1 MYLVSL
7 VARSKA
13 RPEALN
19 QGDAGDT
26 IHDSPSP
33 HLDGTWPMP
42 PASPVPRTGIA
53 DSSRPAQ
60 NADYPFLSTDRPGKQ
75 LRPTI
80 SSVRPPPVA
89 LNEPGRLPA
98 RDNGK
103 RRGTQAGRVLP
114 SSISPGGPGPG
125 CGTTAATRP

>member
-1 MYLVSL
+1 MYLFSL

-13 RPEALN
+13 RPAALN
-19 QGDAGDT
+19 QGDPGDT

-80 SSVRPPPVA
+80 SSVRPPPGA
-89 LNEPGRLPA
+89 LNEPDRPPGPGY
-98 RDNGK
+98 GK
-103 RRGTQAGRVLP
+103 RRVTPSGRTCPCALRTWP
-114 SSISPGGPGPG
+114 P
-125 CGTTAATRP
+125 

>member
-1 MYLVSL
+1 MYLFSL

-13 RPEALN
+13 RPAALT
-19 QGDAGDT
+19 QGARGDT

-89 LNEPGRLPA
+89 LNEPHRLPA
-98 RDNGK
+98 PAYGK
-103 RRGTQAGRVLP
+103 PPVTQATCLLP
-114 SSISPGGPGPG
+114 PP
-125 CGTTAATRP
+125 